1 MHRYSV
7 QIALSWTAVIAIF
20 LATEYA
26 IFMVNLFW
34 IIMGFWALCI
44 AVLPAIMSQS
54 VARILP
60 FELLCLIALP
70 FFLYFLPSALGLKNH
85 FYYENLLRAS
95 QVMATFF
102 IGFVT
107 VIDLHTYTS
116 LRMNRVFAVA
126 FTVMLTMTLS
136 SFFAIGDF
144 ISDAVFGTH
153 TLVSNDYLM
162 TNLLYS
168 FFGGLIMGVILAVY
182 LGRMPAERLRRF
194 GISRIGDAK

>member
-1 MHRYSV
+1 MHRFGV
-7 QIALSWTAVIAIF
+7 QIAISWASVIAIF

-26 IFMVNLFW
+26 IFAFNLFW

-44 AVLPAIMSQS
+44 AVLPAIMSRS

-60 FELLCLIALP
+60 FELLSLITVP
-70 FFLYFLPSALGLKNH
+70 FLLYFIPGVFGLENQ
-85 FYYENLLRAS
+85 FYEEYLLRAS
-95 QVMATFF
+95 QVMATFL

-126 FTVMLTMTLS
+126 FTVMLTMALS

-144 ISDAVFGTH
+144 ISDAIFGTH

-162 TNLLYS
+162 MNLLYS
-168 FFGGLIMGVILAVY
+168 SIGGLIMGIVLSIY
-182 LGRMPAERLRRF
+182 LGRVPTERLRRF